1 MDRINWTRSGQGK
14 NWRIFPPS
22 GSLLTKLAR
31 LPTLVFPS
39 FRIRTIASGIS
50 ARSGKY
56 RTNFRLNLVETL
68 DKRCEKER
76 EIDTT
81 VNILCIYIFFSRA
94 GVQGGQDRG
103 GGGVE
108 GRVVEHR
115 VQSGGRSSGAQFPME
130 IQQQR
135 GDAGSSAGQILD
147 GDVERRER
155 VQVHADHR
163 AGLRHSVVLGGQFGR
178 QTSETVSL
186 PADSGR

>member
-1 MDRINWTRSGQGK
+1 MHLKDKNWRTFSKLARQEVFQKIFSLHHFEFGQAQVEDHCIRNMLK
-14 NWRIFPPS
+14 NWRISREFQ
-22 GSLLTKLAR
+22 
-31 LPTLVFPS
+31 
-39 FRIRTIASGIS
+39 I
-50 ARSGKY
+50 
-56 RTNFRLNLVETL
+56 ETL
-68 DKRCEKER
+68 DKLVETRKRER
-76 EIDTT
+76 EKIDTT
-81 VNILCIYIFFSRA
+81 VNIYIYIYIFFSRA
-94 GVQGGQDRG
+94 SVQGGQDRG

-163 AGLRHSVVLGGQFGR
+163 AGLRYSVVLGGQFGR